1 MSWVYLLIAAV
12 FEIGWPVGYKL
23 STVPGLRWTGLGIAL
38 ACIALSGVFLWLAQ
52 REIPIGTAYAVWT
65 GLGAAGTFL
74 AGMVFFGEP
83 ASLMRHLG
91 VLLIL
96 SGVVVL
102 KLAG

>member
-1 MSWVYLLIAAV
+1 MSWFYLLVAAL

-23 STVPGLRWTGLGIAL
+23 STMPGLRWTGLAVAL
-38 ACIALSGVFLWLAQ
+38 LCIALSGVFLWLAQ

-65 GLGAAGTFL
+65 GIGAAGTFL
-74 AGMVFFGEP
+74 AGMWLFSEP
-83 ASLMRHLG
+83 ASLMRYFG

-102 KLAG
+102 KLSG